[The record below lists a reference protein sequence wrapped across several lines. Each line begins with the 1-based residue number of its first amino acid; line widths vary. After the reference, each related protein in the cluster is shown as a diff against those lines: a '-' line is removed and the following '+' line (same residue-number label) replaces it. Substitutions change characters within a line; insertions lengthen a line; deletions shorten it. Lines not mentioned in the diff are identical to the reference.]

1 MMKVFHLTSI
11 LFVFLPAAVFAQEPQ
26 TLIDSEVRHGGF
38 GAPVFGI
45 TSINGEVA
53 YFRGTRG
60 AWVINFEETH
70 TINLGLALYR
80 TATNFEPVNWTA
92 EDIPEPEMRTNYGGF
107 EIEYVNQSDRLYHW
121 SVQTLIGSGTV
132 RYSGRDIELD
142 NRSDSYFVIQPG
154 VNMNLNIT
162 RWFRLSG
169 GLGYRFTSGVNL
181 EGTSNSDLSGL
192 TSFFALRFGKF

>member
-1 MMKVFHLTSI
+1 MRKGFYLTTII
-11 LFVFLPAAVFAQEPQ
+11 LVLLPIIVTAQEPE
-26 TLIDSEVRHGGF
+26 TLIDSDVRHGGF

-60 AWVINFEETH
+60 AWVINFEDTH
-70 TINLGLALYR
+70 TINLGLAGYR
-80 TATNFEPVNWTA
+80 TATNFEPVNWA
-92 EDIPEPEMRTNYGGF
+92 VDGVDKPEMRTNYGGF
-107 EIEYVNQSDRLYHW
+107 EIEYVNRSDRLYHW
-121 SVQTLIGSGTV
+121 SVQALIGSGTV

-142 NRSDSYFVIQPG
+142 NRSDSYFVMQPG

-169 GLGYRFTSGVNL
+169 GLSYRFTSGVNL